1 MFQKTTK
8 MEVILNMRKDAK
20 NAKVFWL
27 GRELEGQYSTLWTLF
42 VVGDQSAQDICN
54 ALKKCQESRSVIVGH
69 LYFGAGNQSVVTNY
83 DILRY
88 FVSLGYFVTY
98 EILVE
103 QINSVPQDILEG
115 CHIMV
120 CIKNNILDSL
130 KPNDT
135 IKFETDNQIYCS
147 AKNQFI
153 ANDFSG
159 YQNDVEIQIDSEP
172 V

>member
-1 MFQKTTK
+1 
-8 MEVILNMRKDAK
+8 MRKDAK
-20 NAKVFWL
+20 NARIFWL

-42 VVGDQSAQDICN
+42 IVGDQNIQDICN

-69 LYFGAGNQSVVTNY
+69 LYFGAGNQSVVTDYNT
-83 DILRY
+83 LRY

-98 EILVE
+98 EILAE
-103 QINSVPQDILEG
+103 QINLVPRDILEK
-115 CHIMV
+115 CHLMV
-120 CIKNNILDSL
+120 CIKNSILDLL

-135 IKFETDNQIYCS
+135 IKFESSDQIYCS

-153 ANDFSG
+153 TNDFSG
-159 YQNDVEIQIDSEP
+159 YQNDIEIQIDSEP